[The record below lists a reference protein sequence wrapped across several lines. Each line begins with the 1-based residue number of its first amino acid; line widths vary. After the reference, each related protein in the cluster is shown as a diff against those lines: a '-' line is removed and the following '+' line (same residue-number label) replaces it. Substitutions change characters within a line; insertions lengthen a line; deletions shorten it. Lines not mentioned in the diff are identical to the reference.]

1 MEKFEVDLRSDVKFT
16 SLCQDFINKFQ
27 STNPAYIEANTKK
40 DFINWKNEE
49 FRKIDKYRDDAIN
62 LVKATKL
69 VDLDKIVVHYPD
81 EFFKAKHLY
90 TILNF

>member
-1 MEKFEVDLRSDVKFT
+1 MEKFEVDLRSDVKFI

-27 STNPAYIEANTKK
+27 STNPAYIEANIKK

-49 FRKIDKYRDDAIN
+49 YRKIDKYRDDAIN
-62 LVKATKL
+62 IVKAAKL